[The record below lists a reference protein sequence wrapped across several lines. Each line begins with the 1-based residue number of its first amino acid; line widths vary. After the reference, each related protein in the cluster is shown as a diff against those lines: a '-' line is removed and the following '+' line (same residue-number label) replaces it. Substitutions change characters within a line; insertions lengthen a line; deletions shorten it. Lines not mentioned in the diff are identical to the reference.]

1 MMQKLLL
8 KVMRIK
14 VMMAMKKK
22 IMRNMNNGST

>member
-1 MMQKLLL
+1 MQKLLL